1 MTRSWLEVR
10 PSASVTHRRQRLL
23 ASATA
28 PLATRQQSLPCDRGA
43 RRTKK
48 KEDIDITSRW
58 FWITVQLTRRI
69 WFRASL
75 FSVLAII
82 TALIGIALSPYIPSD
97 LPAKIG
103 ADAVDHILGI
113 IAASMLTVT
122 TFSLRVMVSAY
133 SAATSNV
140 TPRATQLVME
150 DSTTQN
156 VLSTFVG
163 SFLFSLVGII
173 VLSTGA
179 YGAQGRVVLFAATV
193 VVIILIVATLLRWID
208 HLSKLGRVTETTARV
223 EETAAKAMRD
233 RHQNPYMG
241 GRAFDGSVTVPPLA
255 RPVHGSDIGYIQHV
269 DLSALSDLIGDGE
282 GRIYLNAIPGAF
294 VDPTQ
299 PLVWAIGVEGEDAEK
314 SIRNCFSIGDR
325 RSFDQDPRFGA
336 SVLAEI
342 ASRALSPGI
351 NDPGTAIDVIGRAV
365 RTLAIWAEPT
375 EAKEPD
381 YPGVFVP
388 ALQLGDLFDDLFTPI
403 ARDGAAMVEIGL
415 RLQKAFLMLS
425 RFGEH
430 NYQNEAKRHAREA
443 LQRAEAALP
452 IEADNCAL
460 GKPLKRFCSKANG

>member
-1 MTRSWLEVR
+1 M
-10 PSASVTHRRQRLL
+10 
-23 ASATA
+23 
-28 PLATRQQSLPCDRGA
+28 
-43 RRTKK
+43 
-48 KEDIDITSRW
+48 TSRRL
-58 FWITVQLTRRI
+58 WIALQLTRRI

-75 FSVLAII
+75 FSVLAIV

-113 IAASMLTVT
+113 IASSMLTVT
-122 TFSLRVMVSAY
+122 TFSLSIMVQAY

-140 TPRATQLVME
+140 TPRATRLVME

-179 YGAQGRVVLFAATV
+179 YGAQGRVVLFASTII
-193 VVIILIVATLLRWID
+193 VIILIVGTLVRWID
-208 HLSKLGRVTETTARV
+208 HLSGLGRVGETTRRV
-223 EETAAKAMRD
+223 EEVAAKAMRE
-233 RHQNPYMG
+233 RHQHPYMG
-241 GRAFDGSVTVPPLA
+241 GQHFDAAVIVPPLA
-255 RPVHGSDIGYIQHV
+255 RPVHGTKIGYVQHV
-269 DLSALSDLIGDGE
+269 DFSALSDMTEEGE
-282 GRIYLNAIPGAF
+282 GRIYVNVIPGQF

-299 PLVWAIGVEGEDAEK
+299 PLAWAFAIEDEDQEK
-314 SIRNCFSIGDR
+314 AIRNCFSIADE

-365 RTLAIWAEPT
+365 RTLAIWAEPVET
-375 EAKEPD
+375 IRPL
-381 YPGVFVP
+381 YSTVFVP
-388 ALQLGDLFDDLFTPI
+388 ELCLSDLFDDLFSPI
-403 ARDGAAMVEIGL
+403 ARDCASVIEVML
-415 RLQKAFLMLS
+415 RLQKALLMLA
-425 RFGEH
+425 RIGG
-430 NYQNEAKRHAREA
+430 NRYRVEAERHAAEA

-452 IEADNCAL
+452 IEADKQRVRDAA
-460 GKPLKRFCSKANG
+460 ANLLRRN